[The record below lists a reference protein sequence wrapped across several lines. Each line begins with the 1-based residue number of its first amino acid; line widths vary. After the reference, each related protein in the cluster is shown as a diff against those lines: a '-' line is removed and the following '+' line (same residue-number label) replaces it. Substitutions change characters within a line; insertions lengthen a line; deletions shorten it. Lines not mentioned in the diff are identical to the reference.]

1 MGVLSDHENQLE
13 VVHSQSYI
21 VELVHIGKEDDVLDC
36 ILYDLGVVRYSFT
49 ISKKKKK
56 HRAIDDEERTL
67 DESTYLAIAKGLSAP
82 IRNRPESC
90 THAW

>member
-36 ILYDLGVVRYSFT
+36 ILYDLGVVRYSLP
-49 ISKKKKK
+49 ISKKTNQ
-56 HRAIDDEERTL
+56 AIEE
-67 DESTYLAIAKGLSAP
+67 E
-82 IRNRPESC
+82 EE
-90 THAW
+90 